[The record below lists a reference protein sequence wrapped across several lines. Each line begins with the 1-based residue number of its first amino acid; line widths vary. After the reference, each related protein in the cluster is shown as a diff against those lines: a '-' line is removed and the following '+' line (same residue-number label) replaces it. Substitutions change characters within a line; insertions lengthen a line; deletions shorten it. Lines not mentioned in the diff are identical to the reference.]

1 MFNLK
6 TIFSIII
13 ISFFVFSTSAFLT
26 QAQILKPDQKNN
38 LQNNVNAISASGGYS
53 QTDTLEVV
61 IARIIRALLAILG
74 TVFMVY
80 LFLAGQAWMRAG
92 GNAQIVSESQAK
104 IKSLLI
110 GLVIIL
116 AAYAISAWISKVLA
130 NLIQL

>member
-1 MFNLK
+1 
-6 TIFSIII
+6 
-13 ISFFVFSTSAFLT
+13 
-26 QAQILKPDQKNN
+26 
-38 LQNNVNAISASGGYS
+38 
-53 QTDTLEVV
+53 
-61 IARIIRALLAILG
+61 
-74 TVFMVY
+74 
-80 LFLAGQAWMRAG
+80 MRAG